1 MSLLQDRLNSLN
13 KEKQNDIYS
22 SSTPLQQA
30 DIFSHQN
37 ENTDNTVI
45 NSFKIKNS
53 SDKRFRDKR
62 ASKRNNNQ
70 VIIEQ
75 PDAISEEMLEEYELI
90 QKKAEKDKIKKEN
103 IMLKVMNYI
112 IIAACIYIIFLIYG
126 VFVTNYHY
134 DNTGKIVPEVL
145 SVSDIKES
153 KEFNVILL
161 QYNNCRLL
169 YEKILLLDYRIGQ
182 GVEDTLTIAPEYE
195 ALLDEVENL
204 SIKINALDINTKYE
218 QLRSMMLTW
227 VKTDVAIYL
236 QKMSSAIS
244 KNNSDDA
251 AVAISYLSIVYNDFS
266 LISENIVTMG
276 DIINGIDVTEIK
288 AWSPEKYIDKTIKS
302 K

>member
-1 MSLLQDRLNSLN
+1 MSLLQDRLNSVN
-13 KEKQNDIYS
+13 KEKQNDTYS
-22 SSTPLQQA
+22 SGMPLQQA
-30 DIFSHQN
+30 DIIRNQN
-37 ENTDNTVI
+37 RNTDNTVI

-53 SDKRFRDKR
+53 SDKRNKR
-62 ASKRNNNQ
+62 VRNNNQ

-75 PDAISEEMLEEYELI
+75 PDVISEEMLEEYELR
-90 QKKAEKDKIKKEN
+90 QKKAEKDKIKKES
-103 IMLKVMNYI
+103 IILKVTNYI
-112 IIAACIYIIFLIYG
+112 IIAACIYVIFLIYG
-126 VFVTNYHY
+126 VFVTKYHY

-182 GVEDTLTIAPEYE
+182 GIEDTLTIAPEYE

-227 VKTDVAIYL
+227 VKTDVAVYL

-251 AVAISYLSIVYNDFS
+251 AVALSYLSIVYNDFS
-266 LISENIVTMG
+266 LISENVVTMG
-276 DIINGIDVTEIK
+276 EAINGIDMTEIK
-288 AWSPEKYIDKTIKS
+288 AWSPEKYIDETIKS